1 MLTSLEWVSAV
12 KSVHCI
18 QSDYGVA
25 KLLNIS
31 KTNIGSIRKRR
42 SHLGI
47 DMALSVAEQLKI
59 DPSVVYLSAQ
69 MERAKTPEEY
79 EMWLR
84 IYERMNGPQV
94 EENIRKLLKDKYMTQ
109 AYRFVRV
116 AA

>member
-1 MLTSLEWVSAV
+1 MLTSHEWVSAV

-18 QSDYGVA
+18 KSDYAVA
-25 KLLNIS
+25 KLLNTS
-31 KTNIGSIRKRR
+31 KTNIFSIRNMH

-47 DMALSVAEQLKI
+47 DMSMAVAEKLSV
-59 DPSVVYLSAQ
+59 DPEIIYLSAQ

-94 EENIRKLLKDKYMTQ
+94 EENIRKLLKAQFMKT
-109 AYRFVRV
+109 AFRWVRV